1 MHVAWCPEACACA
14 AILCARPPFLLLL
27 LLLPLPS
34 AGGGGLLPLRYELR
48 RCCCPSVRSAVPPAV
63 LSLLLLLLLLQALR
77 IALLLLLPCAC
88 EHQAGTCACHD
99 AQRTVPLRAAGAPP
113 PHSRWFAPPPRH
125 VLHCVS
131 TTLLMLVLLL
141 LMPRRTHPSRGTRPD
156 LLGARTRRAERD
168 PTCARAPCLCA
179 NERKCTSCRS
189 ARRSHAQ
196 GRARPI
202 VRACTSASS
211 TSAGTSCSNRTARSA
226 RDSGARIRSTVKSNT
241 NLPLPL
247 TCSAYRCVCA
257 QRTIIPPR
265 EPQQQQGSNR
275 KQRREPMQHG

>member
-1 MHVAWCPEACACA
+1 
-14 AILCARPPFLLLL
+14 
-27 LLLPLPS
+27 LPQ
-34 AGGGGLLPLRYELR
+34 R
-48 RCCCPSVRSAVPPAV
+48 RRSAVPPAV
-63 LSLLLLLLLLQALR
+63 TVSVATTWLLQGLR

-99 AQRTVPLRAAGAPP
+99 AQRTAPPRAAGAPP

-131 TTLLMLVLLL
+131 TTLLHAGVAAGDA
-141 LMPRRTHPSRGTRPD
+141 PQNASQEAPVIRH

-168 PTCARAPCLCA
+168 PTCERALCLCA
-179 NERKCTSCRS
+179 NEPQVRELKIRIGVQR
-189 ARRSHAQ
+189 A

-202 VRACTSASS
+202 KERSPARPARAQAR
-211 TSAGTSCSNRTARSA
+211 GCSNRTARSA